1 MTVVWINHF
10 GVPGRAWRWRRRV
23 AAAEAAG
30 LLAAGLV
37 AAAAGPAA
45 APSPPALAF
54 TPSPYSSGQV
64 TLGRTASQTY
74 IKTAGTCTGTSL
86 GKGKPCTVTVQFAP
100 ASAETVTATLTATA
114 KKATATDSLT
124 GAVTKTTPTLTTR
137 PGRCVVP
144 KGSPPFPCDAEDSA
158 SLTGVARPPSGVVAG
173 TLKFTLY
180 GPSANPDC
188 SGKPAFPAQSEVV
201 ELSSKGGFFVA
212 VPVSGAGTY
221 WWVVSYTG
229 DANNKP
235 VTSRC
240 GAESTTA

>member
-1 MTVVWINHF
+1 MVWINHF

-23 AAAEAAG
+23 AVAGAAG

-37 AAAAGPAA
+37 AAVAGPAA

-54 TPSPYSSGQV
+54 RPSPSSNGQV
-64 TLGRTASQTY
+64 TPGRTASQTF
-74 IKTAGTCTGTSL
+74 IKTADTCTGTSL

-100 ASAETVTATLTATA
+100 ASAGTVTATLTATV
-114 KKATATDSLT
+114 KKA
-124 GAVTKTTPTLTTR
+124 KTTPTLTTR

-158 SLTGVARPPSGVVAG
+158 SLTGVARPSSGVVAG

-180 GPSANPDC
+180 GPSATPDC

-212 VPVSGAGTY
+212 VPVSGAGKY

-229 DANNKP
+229 DANNQP